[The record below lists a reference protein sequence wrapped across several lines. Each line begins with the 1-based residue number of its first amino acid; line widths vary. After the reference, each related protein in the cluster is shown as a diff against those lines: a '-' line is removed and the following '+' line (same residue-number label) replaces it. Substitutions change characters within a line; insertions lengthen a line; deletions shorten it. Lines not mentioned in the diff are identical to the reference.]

1 MPKRVLLII
10 SFFIIILSTFSVT
23 AEASV
28 NRDTLGLENSS
39 DPDYNKLLQPE
50 FVLKAKYEFDAED
63 CASRFSVRNS
73 RIGFKGVVTSFFSYK
88 AVVELSSDGEFQVL
102 DLYGKFTPF
111 ERLSIILGQNSV
123 PIFNSYTT
131 SPAALSFA
139 NRPFIGKYILST
151 RDLGINIVYRIKE
164 KGFPIAIEAGAYNGG
179 GINNPLWVN
188 PPTFG
193 GRLLF
198 GSMENGLRT
207 TAKVYRTSAIKERDY
222 LIWGWDIRYKRDRF
236 KIEAEIMDRYNY
248 FDERD
253 LFASYI
259 QSTYRFECNGRIFNG
274 IEPALRWDA
283 MGYDFLDNGF
293 GVNRIT
299 AGLNFIV
306 NVKKLNALFRVDYEQ
321 YFKRDDL
328 AEFNENDEMDN
339 NKLTFE
345 FLISF

>member
-1 MPKRVLLII
+1 MLKKFLIT
-10 SFFIIILSTFSVT
+10 SFFTIILFLPHDNLS
-23 AEASV
+23 ASGG
-28 NRDTLGLENSS
+28 RDTLGLENVEE
-39 DPDYNKLLQPE
+39 PDYGKLLQPE

-73 RIGFKGVVTSFFSYK
+73 RIGFKGTITSFFSYK
-88 AVVELSSDGEFQVL
+88 AMVELSSDGKFQVL

-111 ERLSIILGQNSV
+111 RRLSIILGQNSV

-131 SPAALSFA
+131 SPAKLSFA
-139 NRPFIGKYILST
+139 NRPFIGKYFLST
-151 RDLGINIVYRIKE
+151 RDLGVNILYQIKE

-193 GRLLF
+193 GRILF
-198 GSMENGLRT
+198 GSMERGFRS
-207 TAKVYRTSAIKERDY
+207 TAKIYRTSAVQQRDY
-222 LIWGWDIRYKRDRF
+222 LIWGWDIRYKNEAF

-259 QSTYRFECNGRIFNG
+259 QSTYKFDCNGKIFNG

-299 AGLNFIV
+299 AGLNFII
-306 NVKKLNALFRVDYEQ
+306 NVRRVNALFRVDYEQ
-321 YFKRDDL
+321 YFKRDDF
-328 AEFNENDEMDN
+328 AEFSENDEMDN